1 MQAIR
6 IRQISFIIG
15 LIIIAKSGFSQTDIP
30 DSFNSYIDSLTELSL
45 NSPNPEVRVD
55 ALNKIS
61 TEYAHRNPVRI
72 YKYAIDAI
80 ELANEINYTTGLIKA
95 YYHLGDYYYFQAN
108 FEEAQ
113 KYFWKSY
120 SIANQHN
127 IDSLAVDALNVIAVI
142 NASMGNY
149 DKAIGYFEKI
159 IRISQ
164 EKQFSSSE
172 NHAMIN
178 IGNCYREQGKN
189 ELAEK
194 YYIRAYQQAKIR
206 QANDE
211 QIYSSHNLAVFY
223 GMTGNYP
230 KAIMY
235 CNEAI
240 ALAEKIQMNE
250 QILEGQNILAN
261 IYIYQ
266 NQPGKAIE
274 IAEKALTRADST
286 HANLQKMH
294 LYNKLMTANEQIG
307 DYESAL
313 KWMKLEQTIKDSI
326 FNIEKHFQ
334 ITNLMEQYESNLK
347 DLEIEKKNNELGRK
361 NSLIRFILIILL
373 IVALSATTI
382 IIMFIRKR
390 KTNKILVKINHELSQ
405 KYQNYNIEFIP
416 AISASELTSNGKS
429 NFEENKNENNVK
441 YVSSSLSDERKRE
454 LLNRLNKLMSE
465 DALYLDPEISIER
478 VSESLQVNS
487 KYLSQVINEGL
498 GRNFPQ
504 YINELRVLESI
515 RILSDPK
522 QDKYSIEAVA
532 NMSGFKSKSVFNT
545 AFKKQTGIT
554 PSFFR
559 AESKNISIN

>member
-1 MQAIR
+1 MQVIR
-6 IRQISFIIG
+6 IWQISIFIGFI
-15 LIIIAKSGFSQTDIP
+15 LIAKTGFSQSNIP
-30 DSFNSYIDSLTELSL
+30 DSFKCYIDSLTELSL
-45 NSPNPEVRVD
+45 NSPNPVVRVD

-159 IRISQ
+159 IKISK
-164 EKQFSSSE
+164 EKQYSSSE

-194 YYIRAYQQAKIR
+194 YYTRAYQQAKIR
-206 QANDE
+206 QVNDE

-250 QILEGQNILAN
+250 QILEGQNLLAN

-266 NQPGKAIE
+266 NQPDKAIE
-274 IAEKALTRADST
+274 IADKALIRADST

-334 ITNLMEQYESNLK
+334 ITNLMEQYETNLK
-347 DLEIEKKNNELGRK
+347 DLEIEKKTNELVRK
-361 NSLIRFILIILL
+361 NSLIRFISIILV
-373 IVALSATTI
+373 IFGLSASVI
-382 IIMFIRKR
+382 IIMFIRQR

-405 KYQNYNIEFIP
+405 KNKNNSIEFIP
-416 AISASELTSNGKS
+416 THSSSKSKFEGSTSD
-429 NFEENKNENNVK
+429 NNVK
-441 YVSSSLSDERKRE
+441 YVSSNLTDERKQE
-454 LLNRLNKLMSE
+454 LLKQLNSLMNVE
-465 DALYLDPEISIER
+465 ALYLDPEISIER
-478 VSESLQVNS
+478 VSESLHVNS

-498 GRNFPQ
+498 GRNFPL
-504 YINELRVLESI
+504 YINELRILESI
-515 RILSDPK
+515 RILCDRK
-522 QDKYSIEAVA
+522 NDKYSIEAVA

-554 PSFFR
+554 PSYFR
-559 AESKNISIN
+559 TESKNITRN